1 MNALAGKA
9 RGLSLSI
16 ANAHIAAAHVEKM
29 PEANTHA
36 AAAHVADAHVADA
49 HDTNAF
55 SNACPPRML
64 TVSIRLERTRA
75 YSNPPDEH
83 APPTLEQQA
92 SLATRPAANKPSR
105 SCAFPMHRRNG
116 IPAAIGNAGCA
127 GRAAIR
133 AFGVRLRTAQ
143 RPLELH
149 RTTPNAFPMRA

>member
-9 RGLSLSI
+9 RGLSLSV

-36 AAAHVADAHVADA
+36 AAAHVADAH
-49 HDTNAF
+49 DTNAF
-55 SNACPPRML
+55 SNARPPRML

>member
-9 RGLSLSI
+9 RGLSLSV

-36 AAAHVADAHVADA
+36 AAAHVADS

-127 GRAAIR
+127 GCAAIR

>member
-9 RGLSLSI
+9 RGLSLSV

-36 AAAHVADAHVADA
+36 AAAHVADA

-83 APPTLEQQA
+83 APPTREQQA

-127 GRAAIR
+127 GRAVIR

-149 RTTPNAFPMRA
+149 RTMPNAFPMRA

>member
-9 RGLSLSI
+9 RGLSLSV

-36 AAAHVADAHVADA
+36 AAAHVADAH
-49 HDTNAF
+49 DTNAF
-55 SNACPPRML
+55 SNARPPRML

-92 SLATRPAANKPSR
+92 SPATRSAANKPSR

>member
-9 RGLSLSI
+9 RGLSLSV

-36 AAAHVADAHVADA
+36 AAAHVADAH
-49 HDTNAF
+49 DTNAF
-55 SNACPPRML
+55 SNARPPRML

-92 SLATRPAANKPSR
+92 SPATRPAANKPSR

-149 RTTPNAFPMRA
+149 RTMPNAFPMRA

>member
-9 RGLSLSI
+9 RGLSLSV

-36 AAAHVADAHVADA
+36 AAAHVADAH
-49 HDTNAF
+49 DTNAF
-55 SNACPPRML
+55 SNARPPRML

-116 IPAAIGNAGCA
+116 IPVAIGNAGCA

>member
-9 RGLSLSI
+9 RGLSLSV

-36 AAAHVADAHVADA
+36 AAAHVADAH
-49 HDTNAF
+49 DTNAF
-55 SNACPPRML
+55 SNARPPRML

-149 RTTPNAFPMRA
+149 RTTPNPFPMRA

>member
-9 RGLSLSI
+9 RGLSLSV

-36 AAAHVADAHVADA
+36 AAAHVADS

-55 SNACPPRML
+55 SNARPPRML

>member
-1 MNALAGKA
+1 
-9 RGLSLSI
+9 
-16 ANAHIAAAHVEKM
+16 
-29 PEANTHA
+29 
-36 AAAHVADAHVADA
+36 
-49 HDTNAF
+49 
-55 SNACPPRML
+55 ML

>member
-9 RGLSLSI
+9 RGLSLSV

-36 AAAHVADAHVADA
+36 AAAHVADAH
-49 HDTNAF
+49 DTNAF
-55 SNACPPRML
+55 SNARPPRML

-83 APPTLEQQA
+83 ALPTLEQQA
-92 SLATRPAANKPSR
+92 SPATRPAANKPSR

>member
-9 RGLSLSI
+9 RGLSLSV

-36 AAAHVADAHVADA
+36 AAAHVADS

>member
-1 MNALAGKA
+1 M
-9 RGLSLSI
+9 SLSV

-29 PEANTHA
+29 PEANTHVA
-36 AAAHVADAHVADA
+36 AAHVADA

-83 APPTLEQQA
+83 APPTREQQA

-127 GRAAIR
+127 GRAVIR

-149 RTTPNAFPMRA
+149 RTMPNAFPMRA

>member
-9 RGLSLSI
+9 RGLSLSV

-36 AAAHVADAHVADA
+36 AAAHVADAH
-49 HDTNAF
+49 DTNAF
-55 SNACPPRML
+55 SNARPPRML
-64 TVSIRLERTRA
+64 TVSIRLERTCA

>member
-36 AAAHVADAHVADA
+36 AAAHVADAH
-49 HDTNAF
+49 DTNAF
-55 SNACPPRML
+55 SNTCPPRML

-92 SLATRPAANKPSR
+92 SPATRPAANKPSR

-127 GRAAIR
+127 GAAIR

>member
-9 RGLSLSI
+9 RGLSLSV

-83 APPTLEQQA
+83 APPTREQQA

-105 SCAFPMHRRNG
+105 SCASPMHRRNG

>member
-9 RGLSLSI
+9 RGLSLSV

-36 AAAHVADAHVADA
+36 AAAHVADAH
-49 HDTNAF
+49 DTNAF
-55 SNACPPRML
+55 SNTCPPRML

>member
-1 MNALAGKA
+1 MNALAGNA
-9 RGLSLSI
+9 RGLSLSV

-36 AAAHVADAHVADA
+36 AAAHVADA

>member
-1 MNALAGKA
+1 MNALAGNA
-9 RGLSLSI
+9 RGLSLSV

-36 AAAHVADAHVADA
+36 AAAHVADAH
-49 HDTNAF
+49 DTNAF
-55 SNACPPRML
+55 SNARPPRML

>member
-36 AAAHVADAHVADA
+36 AAAHVADAH
-49 HDTNAF
+49 DTNAF
-55 SNACPPRML
+55 SNARPPRML

>member
-9 RGLSLSI
+9 RGLSLSV
-16 ANAHIAAAHVEKM
+16 ANAHIAAVHVEKM

-36 AAAHVADAHVADA
+36 AAAHVADAH
-49 HDTNAF
+49 DTNAF
-55 SNACPPRML
+55 SNARPPRML

>member
-1 MNALAGKA
+1 MNALAG
-9 RGLSLSI
+9 LSLSV

-36 AAAHVADAHVADA
+36 AAAHVADAH
-49 HDTNAF
+49 DTNAF
-55 SNACPPRML
+55 SNARPPRML

>member
-9 RGLSLSI
+9 RGLSLSV

-36 AAAHVADAHVADA
+36 AAAHVADAH
-49 HDTNAF
+49 DTNAF
-55 SNACPPRML
+55 SNARPPRML

-92 SLATRPAANKPSR
+92 SLATRPEANKPSR

>member
-9 RGLSLSI
+9 RGLSLSV

-29 PEANTHA
+29 PEANTHVA
-36 AAAHVADAHVADA
+36 AAHVADA

-83 APPTLEQQA
+83 APPTREQQA

-127 GRAAIR
+127 GRAVIR

-149 RTTPNAFPMRA
+149 RTMPNAFPMRA

>member
-9 RGLSLSI
+9 RGLSLSV

-29 PEANTHA
+29 PEANTHV
-36 AAAHVADAHVADA
+36 AAAHVADS

-83 APPTLEQQA
+83 APPTLDQQA

>member
-9 RGLSLSI
+9 RGLSLSV

-36 AAAHVADAHVADA
+36 AAAHVADAH
-49 HDTNAF
+49 DTNAF
-55 SNACPPRML
+55 SNARPPRML

-92 SLATRPAANKPSR
+92 SLATRPAAHKPSR

>member
-9 RGLSLSI
+9 RGLSLSV

-36 AAAHVADAHVADA
+36 AAAHVADAH
-49 HDTNAF
+49 DTNAF
-55 SNACPPRML
+55 SNARPPRML

-92 SLATRPAANKPSR
+92 SPATRPAANKPSR

-127 GRAAIR
+127 GRAAVR

>member
-9 RGLSLSI
+9 RGLSLSV

-36 AAAHVADAHVADA
+36 AAAHVADAH
-49 HDTNAF
+49 DTNAF
-55 SNACPPRML
+55 SNARPPRML

-143 RPLELH
+143 RLLELH

>member
-9 RGLSLSI
+9 RGLSLSV

-36 AAAHVADAHVADA
+36 AAAHVADAH
-49 HDTNAF
+49 DTNAL
-55 SNACPPRML
+55 SNARPPRML

>member
-9 RGLSLSI
+9 RGLSLSV

-36 AAAHVADAHVADA
+36 AAAHVADAH
-49 HDTNAF
+49 DTNAF
-55 SNACPPRML
+55 SNARSPRML

-92 SLATRPAANKPSR
+92 SPATRPAANKPSR

>member
-1 MNALAGKA
+1 M
-9 RGLSLSI
+9 SLSV

-36 AAAHVADAHVADA
+36 AAAHVADAH
-49 HDTNAF
+49 DTNAF
-55 SNACPPRML
+55 SNARPPRML

-92 SLATRPAANKPSR
+92 SPATRPAANKPSR

-127 GRAAIR
+127 GRAAVR

>member
-9 RGLSLSI
+9 RGLSLSV

-36 AAAHVADAHVADA
+36 AAAHVADAH
-49 HDTNAF
+49 DTNAF
-55 SNACPPRML
+55 SNARPPRML

-83 APPTLEQQA
+83 VPPTLEQQA

>member
-9 RGLSLSI
+9 RGLSLSV

-36 AAAHVADAHVADA
+36 AAAHVADAH
-49 HDTNAF
+49 DTNAF
-55 SNACPPRML
+55 SNARPPRML

-92 SLATRPAANKPSR
+92 SPATRPAANKPSR

-127 GRAAIR
+127 GRAAIC

>member
-9 RGLSLSI
+9 RGLSLSV
-16 ANAHIAAAHVEKM
+16 ANAHIAAAHVEKT

-36 AAAHVADAHVADA
+36 AAAHVADAH
-49 HDTNAF
+49 DTNAF
-55 SNACPPRML
+55 SNARPPRML

>member
-9 RGLSLSI
+9 RGLSLSV

-36 AAAHVADAHVADA
+36 AAAHVADAH
-49 HDTNAF
+49 DTNAF
-55 SNACPPRML
+55 SNARPPRML

-149 RTTPNAFPMRA
+149 RTTPNAFPMRG

>member
-1 MNALAGKA
+1 M
-9 RGLSLSI
+9 SLSV

-36 AAAHVADAHVADA
+36 AAAHVADAH
-49 HDTNAF
+49 DTNAF
-55 SNACPPRML
+55 SNARPPRML

>member
-9 RGLSLSI
+9 RGLSLSV

-29 PEANTHA
+29 PEANTHV
-36 AAAHVADAHVADA
+36 AAAHVADS

-55 SNACPPRML
+55 SNARPPRML